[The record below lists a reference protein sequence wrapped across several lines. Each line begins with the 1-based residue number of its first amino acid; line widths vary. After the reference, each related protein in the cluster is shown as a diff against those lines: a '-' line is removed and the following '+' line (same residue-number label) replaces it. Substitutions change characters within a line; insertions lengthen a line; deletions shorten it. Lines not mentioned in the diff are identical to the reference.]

1 MTRAHHASVF
11 GSALIILACMHSGQI
26 NRELDPVAQR
36 LFGSGPSLRCEG
48 FQAHEVL
55 GPLTGCWAKR
65 TDTLVFLYYNGS
77 GDVVSYGRNW
87 TVDSAGAQSTYD
99 SLARLL
105 TNELHNPV
113 LVCDT
118 IESGWEIKD
127 RRWNAASGHQ
137 ALVLQFGR
145 PDLGSGPSIKSVKQI
160 NQPSC
165 SDRYPLPLAR

>member
-1 MTRAHHASVF
+1 LTRAHQTFEFA
-11 GSALIILACMHSGQI
+11 SALIILGCVHSGRI

-55 GPLTGCWAKR
+55 GRLIGCWAQR

-87 TVDSAGAQSTYD
+87 AVDSARARSTYD

-105 TNELHNPV
+105 TNELHDPV

-145 PDLGSGPSIKSVKQI
+145 PDLGSGPSIKSVKQS
-160 NQPSC
+160 NRPFC